1 MGERLT
7 QGDIDKIKKEI
18 EYRTLVV
25 RKEAIEAV
33 SEARAQGDLSENF
46 EYYAAKKDKNQ
57 NESRIRY
64 LERMLKN
71 SVVVSDTS
79 RADEVGH
86 KNESRIR
93 YLERMLKNATVI
105 SDESQEG
112 VVGLNKTIELYIE
125 EMEEVQKFKL
135 VTSVRCDSIE
145 GKISIESPLGK
156 AINGHREGDRV
167 YVKVNEKMGYYAV
180 IRSIT
185 DGDDSEDEIRPY

>member
-1 MGERLT
+1 MKERMT
-7 QGDIDKIKKEI
+7 QKDREKIQAEIDHRK
-18 EYRTLVV
+18 LVL
-25 RKEAIEAV
+25 RPQILDSLK
-33 SEARAQGDLSENF
+33 EARAQGDLSENF

-57 NESRIRY
+57 
-64 LERMLKN
+64 
-71 SVVVSDTS
+71 
-79 RADEVGH
+79 
-86 KNESRIR
+86 NESRIR

-145 GKISIESPLGK
+145 GKISIESPRGK
-156 AINGHREGDRV
+156 AINGHKEGDRV
-167 YVKVNEKMGYYAV
+167 YVKVNDKMGYYAV

>member
-46 EYYAAKKDKNQ
+46 EYYAAKKDKN
-57 NESRIRY
+57 
-64 LERMLKN
+64 
-71 SVVVSDTS
+71 
-79 RADEVGH
+79 

-185 DGDDSEDEIRPY
+185 DGDDSEHEIRPY